1 MKTDPVSTSTYQ
13 PRIRVSISKAQD
25 VARSAGHWKR
35 KLRTRNGPNAPKRR
49 TALKMRYR
57 EWRNSEDE
65 PGGPFPNNFLQ
76 KLAKCNMAFRTA
88 LA

>member
-1 MKTDPVSTSTYQ
+1 
-13 PRIRVSISKAQD
+13 
-25 VARSAGHWKR
+25 
-35 KLRTRNGPNAPKRR
+35 
-49 TALKMRYR
+49 MRYR